1 MFNNN
6 YLCQVMLQPNQRLEG
21 QDHADQLSMNRPYED
36 SYNVSPPRNETG
48 QDQLPTN
55 RPHDDFEDLFPPRNE
70 MGQDSNVKQDDV
82 SNTPQLYPDPA
93 ADPAPT
99 CTEPFSNFSDYLSN
113 LSN

>member
-6 YLCQVMLQPNQRLEG
+6 YLCQVMLQPNQKLEG
-21 QDHADQLSMNRPYED
+21 QDHADQLPMH
-36 SYNVSPPRNETG
+36 
-48 QDQLPTN
+48 

-70 MGQDSNVKQDDV
+70 MGQDSNVKQDEV

>member
-21 QDHADQLSMNRPYED
+21 QDHADQLPMH
-36 SYNVSPPRNETG
+36 
-48 QDQLPTN
+48 
-55 RPHDDFEDLFPPRNE
+55 RPHDDFADLFDSPPRDE
-70 MGQDSNVKQDDV
+70 MGQDSNVKQDEV

>member
-1 MFNNN
+1 
-6 YLCQVMLQPNQRLEG
+6 MLQPHQKLEG

-36 SYNVSPPRNETG
+36 FEDSYNVA
-48 QDQLPTN
+48 
-55 RPHDDFEDLFPPRNE
+55 PPRNE

>member
-6 YLCQVMLQPNQRLEG
+6 YLCQVMLQPNQKLEG
-21 QDHADQLSMNRPYED
+21 QDHADQLSM
-36 SYNVSPPRNETG
+36 
-48 QDQLPTN
+48 N